1 MFNHISIGV
10 RSIPNSKRFYDAA
23 LEAIGYRCLSE
34 DAAYLGYGADQPYFW
49 MYKSEH
55 PVAEDAGSGLHFC
68 LNAPTTASVR
78 KFHAEGLKQGGRD
91 NGAPGVRPDYSA
103 DYYAAFLIDPDGYR
117 IEAYCRGKE

>member
-23 LEAIGYRCLSE
+23 LGAIGYRCLSE

-49 MYKSEH
+49 VYKSEH

-68 LNAPTTASVR
+68 LNAQPLPVCANFTLRVSNKVDATTVLRAS
-78 KFHAEGLKQGGRD
+78 D
-91 NGAPGVRPDYSA
+91 
-103 DYYAAFLIDPDGYR
+103 R
-117 IEAYCRGKE
+117 IIRRTTMPRS